1 MMSLSLLAVPVFLST
16 TTSPTQLLREW
27 ARMYALGHQVLPSIS
42 VATMVLYS
50 YTAYTQRV
58 ANKRYVCPSAPT
70 SMPRYTVNRGKPYTL
85 AIHDETPKKRPHW
98 VAVSLLS
105 STQESSANAYVN
117 LHRWKIFVAAGVTT
131 VLMLPFTWFIMA
143 PTNGRLFAL
152 EAAARM
158 GGDGA
163 SWEAVKGLVG
173 RWRLLHLCRSLF
185 PLGGALLGLGGL
197 WE

>member
-1 MMSLSLLAVPVFLST
+1 MPPASPKPTITGTGALAVVSGSFLSGTMMSLSLLAVPVFLST

-58 ANKRYVCPSAPT
+58 ANK
-70 SMPRYTVNRGKPYTL
+70 
-85 AIHDETPKKRPHW
+85 
-98 VAVSLLS
+98 
-105 STQESSANAYVN
+105 
-117 LHRWKIFVAAGVTT
+117 RWKIFVAAGVTT